1 MTGVRNCVI
10 EVDGQAYDA
19 LYQDLIAVE
28 VSERVN
34 EPSSFALQIGI
45 FKQENGSW
53 TRLDETESSAGGFS
67 PWQRVTV
74 ALSFDSA
81 PDLLID
87 GLVAG
92 ISPRF
97 TATEGE
103 THLLVWGYDIS
114 YKMDLDERVV
124 AWPDKKY
131 SDIAAE
137 IFGNY
142 GLTPNVTDTQVLQTQ
157 SRDLLIQ
164 RGTDWQ
170 FLKRLASHIGFDVS
184 VHGTTGY
191 FRPPDLSRAP
201 QKDLAVNFGQEGTNV
216 AWFEPRLVGDLP
228 GKISM
233 ARVNAV
239 TKRIEKIAVS
249 QSPLRAL
256 GKRNANALRQG
267 RGISSEPLALG
278 AAEPSFNEQAMEYH
292 IREAGATAV
301 QELAF
306 TLADGLGYVQLGRE
320 AGIDVDEFAPRLSF
334 FFDVHN
340 DFFEEI
346 AKFRAARRMWARFMR
361 DRFGAKDPRSLLLRT
376 HAQTVGVSLTAQQ
389 PYNNVVR
396 VALQALAAVLGGTQ
410 SLHTNSLDETYAL
423 PTEDA
428 VTLALR
434 TQQLIAHE
442 SGVAN
447 AADPLGGSW

>member
-278 AAEPSFNEQAMEYH
+278 AAEPSFNEQAME
-292 IREAGATAV
+292 AAV
-301 QELAF
+301 TGMLRRNDWFVSGEGELDGMLYGRA
-306 TLADGLGYVQLGRE
+306 LRADGTVLIKGVGRQFSGRYYVTEVTHRVTPSGYTQHFKAIRNGLDLQG
-320 AGIDVDEFAPRLSF
+320 DEPFTS
-334 FFDVHN
+334 
-340 DFFEEI
+340 E
-346 AKFRAARRMWARFMR
+346 
-361 DRFGAKDPRSLLLRT
+361 GAS
-376 HAQTVGVSLTAQQ
+376 
-389 PYNNVVR
+389 
-396 VALQALAAVLGGTQ
+396 
-410 SLHTNSLDETYAL
+410 
-423 PTEDA
+423 
-428 VTLALR
+428 
-434 TQQLIAHE
+434 
-442 SGVAN
+442 
-447 AADPLGGSW
+447 